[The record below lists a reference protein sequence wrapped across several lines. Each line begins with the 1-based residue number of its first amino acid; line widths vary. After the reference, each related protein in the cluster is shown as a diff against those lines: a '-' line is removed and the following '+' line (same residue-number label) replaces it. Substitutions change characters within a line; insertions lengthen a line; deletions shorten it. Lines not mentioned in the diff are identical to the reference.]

1 MSGLMRQKLHPYY
14 LTLNRTEFAYGWPDT
29 TGGGAVTSE
38 WIHPLVLPQQ
48 SLPPSYHRVAHFL
61 SLGAIFLF
69 ASPLVG
75 PLSNKEQI
83 ISLLFARYRT
93 LALPDFLFWIRFTRP
108 SVRALYPSPPP
119 APASALFH
127 LSLRFP
133 PSLYLLETIQTLSIV
148 ALSLFALLISEL
160 YFIFSDLFSLVQTF
174 I

>member
-1 MSGLMRQKLHPYY
+1 MDDPTRPAEEQLQVNGSIPSYSR
-14 LTLNRTEFAYGWPDT
+14 
-29 TGGGAVTSE
+29 S
-38 WIHPLVLPQQ
+38 I

-108 SVRALYPSPPP
+108 SVRALYPSRPP
-119 APASALFH
+119 APASALLH

-148 ALSLFALLISEL
+148 VLSLFALLISEL
-160 YFIFSDLFSLVQTF
+160 HFIFSHLFSSLVQTF
-174 I
+174 ILF